1 MKYTHL
7 RPGNIVE
14 MLFVGPDP
22 YWSWSYFNV
31 SDYDGI
37 QKYPHIYRPI
47 PLTEEWMV
55 RFGFIGGMKGGIALG
70 SKFDINF
77 YDSMGIC
84 VKTIYVEYV
93 HQLQNLYFEL
103 TNEELELK

>member
-22 YWSWSYFNV
+22 YWSWSYFKV

-37 QKYPHIYRPI
+37 QKHPHIYRPI
-47 PLTEEWMV
+47 TITEEWMV
-55 RFGFIGGMKGGIALG
+55 RFGYDTKKKYLGMDYGLFITEEDG
-70 SKFDINF
+70 KFIMNAHHH
-77 YDSMGIC
+77 YNTTCEIELP
-84 VKTIYVEYV
+84 IEYV
-93 HQLQNLYFEL
+93 HQL
-103 TNEELELK
+103 